1 MLFRS
6 QMDAERRKAQR
17 ERDALTAR
25 IASLGVAAREARL
38 ERRDA
43 ESDLVQMEKKETESS
58 RHRSQAAKDMA
69 AAKVLEE
76 NNKKEQDRQEKV
88 EKDLKESPSV
98 ASTLVFNPPK
108 GQLLWPILVEL
119 SGNGVAVMSDENSG
133 AENLGWGLIGP
144 PDAFVKWFAGR
155 TKANEYIVIML
166 RPSGIARLEAT
177 RTAIIAAGLEV
188 GLELVSDEMD
198 IVLAE
203 SNDTQANLP
212 ARGGRP

>member
-1 MLFRS
+1 MILLVLILTLELITRMNQKGVAEDHS
-6 QMDAERRKAQR
+6 AIARQLQDSIEDLRDRLRELREQASRGQETARRVAGQSLKQMDAERRKAQR

-108 GQLLWPILVEL
+108 GQLL
-119 SGNGVAVMSDENSG
+119 
-133 AENLGWGLIGP
+133 
-144 PDAFVKWFAGR
+144 
-155 TKANEYIVIML
+155 
-166 RPSGIARLEAT
+166 
-177 RTAIIAAGLEV
+177 
-188 GLELVSDEMD
+188 
-198 IVLAE
+198 
-203 SNDTQANLP
+203 
-212 ARGGRP
+212 